1 MAGFSRFEE
10 IMHTKPSIEDPEMP
24 LVFNKVRGDICF
36 KDMSFGYDDN
46 RLVLHHISLAIPA
59 GKTIAFVG
67 RQEQG
72 RVLLPMSFFV
82 FMILHRGKY

>member
-1 MAGFSRFEE
+1 
-10 IMHTKPSIEDPEMP
+10 MHTKLFIEDPEMP

-46 RLVLHHISLAIPA
+46 CLVLHHISLDIPA

-67 RQEQG
+67 ETG
-72 RVLLPMSFFV
+72 AGKSTLAMS
-82 FMILHRGKY
+82 ILHREKY